1 MKLRKTIGILL
12 LSFWI
17 PFILA
22 MAFAD
27 QYGNSGW
34 YMVAGLIMVVFGTW
48 GGILLVTSKK

>member
-1 MKLRKTIGILL
+1 VNEIEKNDRY
-12 LSFWI
+12 
-17 PFILA
+17 FII
-22 MAFAD
+22 AFAD